1 MTAWEGSDAQYRGEQ
16 TKSSEYDRLKVQY
29 DEAKEAAFL
38 AEAKKRGYVPASQ
51 FAEAINAIRA
61 VIPDF
66 RSREWRDDYAK
77 REAPEDPEVLALCK
91 KHGFGAV
98 MGSASRQWYRLDPC
112 GAFVVNFAAGMERIM
127 GDKLRKAVGQEDGV

>member
-1 MTAWEGSDAQYRGEQ
+1 MSAWEGSAAQDANAQQKG
-16 TKSSEYDRLKVQY
+16 TEYHRLKAQH
-29 DEAKEAAFL
+29 DEMKEAAFL
-38 AEAKKRGYVPASQ
+38 AEAKRRGYVPASQ
-51 FAEAINAIRA
+51 FMEAINAIRA

-77 REAPEDPEVLALCK
+77 REAPEDPEVLALCH

-127 GDKLRKAVGQEDGV
+127 GDKMRKAVGQEGEK